1 MRVVSSNYNS
11 IGAAITC
18 SGGLLVRVGQMLLEI
33 LGHTEGLH
41 LLLAEDGGHGGVR
54 GEELLVLRILEV
66 VLLQVGKEPLDALRP
81 GDLLPLL
88 GPDDGGEFLGD
99 IQLHV
104 DTSLLCK
111 GHFKVVWIWIWFR
124 SETMF

>member
-18 SGGLLVRVGQMLLEI
+18 SGGLLVRAGQMLLEI

-88 GPDDGGEFLGD
+88 GPDDGGEVLGD

-104 DTSLLCK
+104 DTSLL
-111 GHFKVVWIWIWFR
+111 W
-124 SETMF
+124 